1 TGERFRNGTPTGIPA
16 AAGRRDTGRGSVV
29 PGRLRAARMVE
40 GALSADTPFPGTG
53 SGQGAGGAVMSPAM
67 RSDLTAQ
74 IERLRARA
82 ELFQDWLWT
91 HPQRQSEELYRSVE
105 AERDLLLAE
114 MRRLQRDLAATERN
128 SEQSIM

>member
-1 TGERFRNGTPTGIPA
+1 
-16 AAGRRDTGRGSVV
+16 
-29 PGRLRAARMVE
+29 
-40 GALSADTPFPGTG
+40 
-53 SGQGAGGAVMSPAM
+53 MSP
-67 RSDLTAQ
+67 RSETTNSSLMTHDSSLVEQ

-114 MRRLQRDLAATERN
+114 MRRLQRELAATERN
-128 SEQSIM
+128 SEQSTMRGP

>member
-1 TGERFRNGTPTGIPA
+1 
-16 AAGRRDTGRGSVV
+16 
-29 PGRLRAARMVE
+29 
-40 GALSADTPFPGTG
+40 
-53 SGQGAGGAVMSPAM
+53 MSPAM
-67 RSDLTAQ
+67 RRDLTAQ

-114 MRRLQRDLAATERN
+114 MRRLQRDLAATERD
-128 SEQSIM
+128 SERGIMHSGGAS